1 MSLGSEQ
8 DSNARKRGERTQ
20 GAKDL
25 PGGLIRKVK
34 KSPGNLGGSHLQ
46 NIEADPEYS
55 APKVNVDQPTDESVP
70 STVVVGI
77 VNRLR
82 GWLGWLKLPVWIRR
96 RDGDWTRTPAF
107 LVSVI
112 AHTALLLLL
121 TLWSVVRAPRI
132 GGETEYLT
140 AANVRDADP
149 FELVKMKLAVGDAP
163 PPPNPVDNQ
172 KLTTPTTNA
181 QSATQIVSEL
191 LLEKAPRQNTT
202 ESQGDLERLLE
213 ATSLDL
219 SASFASTGVEGRS
232 LPNRQKVALSR
243 GGTIASEKAV
253 EDALV
258 WLAAHQRPN
267 GSWSLVHSAGV
278 CNGRC
283 RNDGSK
289 ERFDT
294 AATGLSLLAFLGAG
308 YTHRDGIHRET
319 IRKGVYFLLQVM
331 EETPEG
337 GSFIYQSDRGMY
349 NHGIAAFALCEA
361 YQLTKDKDLAKAAQQ
376 CIDFIASAQTYRGG
390 WGYLPQRPGDLTL
403 SGWQIMALKSA
414 YAAGLNVPD
423 RTIMRIDT
431 FLASQQAKDGVYYG
445 YGKPGRSPTCT
456 AIGNLLRLFRGR
468 TYTDPKILE
477 AAEYFRRVGKSNSDV
492 YFNYYATLFL
502 FHIGGPIWENWHPTV
517 RDHLVKTQSHSG
529 HESGSW
535 FFDNPYGKEGGRLYT
550 TAMAAM
556 TLEVYYRYSPLYQQV
571 DVSFEL

>member
-1 MSLGSEQ
+1 MQGTSASSNAGGPDDEATIEENPHAEESRSNRFFAMVGVIRSLGRS
-8 DSNARKRGERTQ
+8 
-20 GAKDL
+20 
-25 PGGLIRKVK
+25 
-34 KSPGNLGGSHLQ
+34 
-46 NIEADPEYS
+46 
-55 APKVNVDQPTDESVP
+55 
-70 STVVVGI
+70 
-77 VNRLR
+77 
-82 GWLGWLKLPVWIRR
+82 LKLPFIGQGSNR
-96 RDGDWTRTPAF
+96 DWTRTPAF
-107 LVSVI
+107 LVSLI

-121 TLWSVVRAPRI
+121 TLWSVVRLPSV
-132 GGETEYLT
+132 GGETEYLS
-140 AANVRDADP
+140 AVNVRDAQP
-149 FELVKMKLAVGDAP
+149 IELVKMELAVGDAP
-163 PPPNPVDNQ
+163 PPPNPVDSREIA
-172 KLTTPTTNA
+172 TPTANS
-181 QSATQIVSEL
+181 QSATEIVSEL
-191 LLEKAPRQNTT
+191 LVERAPLQRTS
-202 ESQGDLERLLE
+202 ESKGELERLLE

-219 SASFASTGVEGRS
+219 SASFAATGVEGRS
-232 LPNRQKVALSR
+232 LPNRKKIALSR
-243 GGTIASEKAV
+243 GGTIESEKAV

-283 RNDGSK
+283 THDGSK

-308 YTHRDGIHRET
+308 YTHRDGLHRET
-319 IRKGVYFLLQVM
+319 VRKGVYFLLQVM

-361 YQLTKDKDLAKAAQQ
+361 YQLTKDKDLAVAAQQ
-376 CIDFIASAQTYRGG
+376 CIDFIVAAQTYRGG

-414 YAAGLNVPD
+414 YAAGLSVPD

-468 TYTDPKILE
+468 SHTDPNILE

-492 YFNYYATLFL
+492 YFNYYTTLFL
-502 FHIGGPIWENWHPTV
+502 FHIGGPLWDNWHPTV
-517 RDHLVKTQSHSG
+517 RDHLVKTQSRTG
-529 HESGSW
+529 HEAGSW
-535 FFDNPYGKEGGRLYT
+535 YFDNPYGKEGGRLYT